1 MGDKAK
7 KDLALQPAFKAELRS
22 GSSGSGSSGSSSASG
37 LGNSADREWTDSS
50 GRLRQ
55 STDPFERLRQK
66 SDFDSLTR

>member
-22 GSSGSGSSGSSSASG
+22 GNNSSVNSSTGG

-66 SDFDSLTR
+66 SDATPESWAR